1 MAVGQVPGAGET
13 KYELSSKV
21 PTMDILLDIL
31 LITGLVCCFG
41 PLIYHWRNG
50 DFSRSTTAPAAQHFP
65 SDADVMAIV
74 EERVDSDASRQEDR
88 SRGDVS

>member
-1 MAVGQVPGAGET
+1 MAVGQVPGVGET

-31 LITGLVCCFG
+31 LIIGLVCCFG

-50 DFSRSTTAPAAQHFP
+50 DFS
-65 SDADVMAIV
+65 
-74 EERVDSDASRQEDR
+74 
-88 SRGDVS
+88 GK